1 MWYTVSAVSTSA
13 SVPAC
18 LLEISLKKE
27 THQRCWPKGYIVGEQ
42 IIASLSCNLAAQ
54 GVWGSLEGLV
64 TCTDCLLT
72 TPVSLLL

>member
-27 THQRCWPKGYIVGEQ
+27 THQRACSGSSYPQRRFLPEFKQLLANEADLEIMRRPRTRKFPK
-42 IIASLSCNLAAQ
+42 
-54 GVWGSLEGLV
+54 
-64 TCTDCLLT
+64 
-72 TPVSLLL
+72 